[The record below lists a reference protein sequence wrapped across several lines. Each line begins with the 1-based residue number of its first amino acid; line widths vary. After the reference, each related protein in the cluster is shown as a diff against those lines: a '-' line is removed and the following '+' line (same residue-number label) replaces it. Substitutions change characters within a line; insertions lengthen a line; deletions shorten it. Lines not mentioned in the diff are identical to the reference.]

1 MYEYEHVSFIHVEK
15 WFTCSFID
23 VWRCNFASWKDLMIS
38 HLFFFLNK
46 LDAKLF
52 FFSLFEKKHIAVFRV
67 VDLWIWH
74 IALLRLCYI

>member
-1 MYEYEHVSFIHVEK
+1 MYEYEHVSFVHVEK

-23 VWRCNFASWKDLMIS
+23 VWRCNFASWKGLMIS

-52 FFSLFEKKHIAVFRV
+52 FFPF
-67 VDLWIWH
+67 
-74 IALLRLCYI
+74 